1 MPITKIEL
9 SKKWENIDKDLLADF
24 VHETMVDV
32 LKIPEHDRLI
42 RIFEHDSDSFF
53 GPKNASDNY
62 VLFEISMFPGRSLDA
77 KRELYKRLCEGM
89 KRFGVAVED
98 TRVVLYE
105 VPMDNWG
112 IRGGQ
117 AGSDVVLGFKTE
129 V

>member
-9 SKKWENIDKDLLADF
+9 SKKWDDLDKELLASF
-24 VHETMVDV
+24 VHETMVEV

-42 RIFEHDSDSFF
+42 RITEYNENSFYCQ
-53 GPKNASDNY
+53 KNGSDNY
-62 VLFEISMFPGRSLDA
+62 VLIEISMFPGRSLEA
-77 KRELYKRLCEGM
+77 KRQLYKQLCHGM
-89 KRFGVAVED
+89 AKFGISVED
-98 TRVVLYE
+98 TRVVLHE

-117 AGSDVVLGFKTE
+117 AGSDIVLGFNTN

>member
-9 SKKWENIDKDLLADF
+9 SKSWSSSDKERLVEF
-24 VHETMVDV
+24 VHETMVKV

-42 RIFEHDSDSFF
+42 RLVEYEAGNFYC
-53 GPKNASDNY
+53 PKNGSDNY
-62 VLFEISMFPGRSLDA
+62 VLFEISLFPGRTLET
-77 KRELYKRLCEGM
+77 KRRLYKKLCEGM
-89 KRFGVAVED
+89 ESFGISAND
-98 TRVVLYE
+98 TRVVLNE

-117 AGSDVVLGFKTE
+117 AGSDVVLGFKTN